1 MKLAKIS
8 AGLLLVAV
16 AGCGEQSASQY
27 ATETSVVAEVTET
40 SEPEVSETTTNDA
53 TDLESTTTTETT
65 IETTIET
72 TTTTTTVPPP
82 TTTVLD
88 TLCVKLTQCQFANL
102 VGVDFSRLQLDFQN
116 FSVASLAGASFVGA
130 NLAKSL
136 FIRADL
142 SNVNF
147 SGANLSGVDFTAAN
161 MTGANMEGANLTD
174 AIFCDVDLKILTG
187 TTSSQLGKVK
197 KFKSKGKIYC
207 P

>member
-8 AGLLLVAV
+8 VGLLLVAV

-40 SEPEVSETTTNDA
+40 SEPEATETTTA
-53 TDLESTTTTETT
+53 TETT
-65 IETTIET
+65 VET
-72 TTTTTTVPPP
+72 TTTTTTTTTMPPP
-82 TTTVLD
+82 TTTTVLD

-116 FSVASLAGASFVGA
+116 FSVASLSGANFTGA

-161 MTGANMEGANLTD
+161 MTGANVEGANLTD

-187 TTSSQLGKVK
+187 TTSAQLGKVK

>member
-1 MKLAKIS
+1 M
-8 AGLLLVAV
+8 GLLLVAV

-40 SEPEVSETTTNDA
+40 PEPEVTATTTNDVS
-53 TDLESTTTTETT
+53 DLESTTTTETT
-65 IETTIET
+65 IETTTT
-72 TTTTTTVPPP
+72 TTTTTTVPPT

-116 FSVASLAGASFVGA
+116 FSVASLSGASFAGA

-136 FIRADL
+136 FTRADL

>member
-1 MKLAKIS
+1 MKLGKIS
-8 AGLLLVAV
+8 VGLLLVAV

-27 ATETSVVAEVTET
+27 ATETSVLAEVTET
-40 SEPEVSETTTNDA
+40 SEPEATETTTA
-53 TDLESTTTTETT
+53 TETT
-65 IETTIET
+65 VET
-72 TTTTTTVPPP
+72 TTTTTTTTTMPPP
-82 TTTVLD
+82 TTTTVLD

-116 FSVASLAGASFVGA
+116 FSVASLSGANFTGA

-142 SNVNF
+142 LNVNF

-187 TTSSQLGKVK
+187 TTSAQLGKVK

>member
-8 AGLLLVAV
+8 ATFLIVIAT
-16 AGCGEQSASQY
+16 GCGAESASQY
-27 ATETSVVAEVTET
+27 ATETSVATEVSAPEVTET
-40 SEPEVSETTTNDA
+40 TVD
-53 TDLESTTTTETT
+53 DESTTTAPV
-65 IETTIET
+65 TTIET
-72 TTTTTTVPPP
+72 TTTTTTTTTTIPPT

-116 FSVASLAGASFVGA
+116 FSVATLTGASFAGA

-147 SGANLSGVDFTAAN
+147 AGANLSGVDFTAAN

-174 AIFCDVDLKILTG
+174 AIICDVDVKTLVG
-187 TTSSQLGKVK
+187 TTESQLGKVK

>member
-1 MKLAKIS
+1 MLA
-8 AGLLLVAV
+8 LLVV
-16 AGCGEQSASQY
+16 VGGCGVQSASQY
-27 ATETSVVAEVTET
+27 GTETSLVSEVTQSSGVDEAEAPQED
-40 SEPEVSETTTNDA
+40 STTTVVV
-53 TDLESTTTTETT
+53 TTTTEM
-65 IETTIET
+65 T
-72 TTTTTTVPPP
+72 TTTTLPPT

-88 TLCVKLTQCQFANL
+88 TLCIKLTQCQYANL

-116 FSVASLAGASFVGA
+116 FSVATLTGASFSGA

-142 SNVNF
+142 TNVNF

-174 AIFCDVDLKILTG
+174 AIFCDVDVKTLVG
-187 TTSSQLGKVK
+187 TTESQLGKVK

>member
-1 MKLAKIS
+1 M
-8 AGLLLVAV
+8 LVAV

-27 ATETSVVAEVTET
+27 ATETSVLAEVTET
-40 SEPEVSETTTNDA
+40 SE
-53 TDLESTTTTETT
+53 TE
-65 IETTIET
+65 TIET
-72 TTTTTTVPPP
+72 TTTTQTTVETTTTTTTTTTMPPP
-82 TTTVLD
+82 TTTTVLD

-116 FSVASLAGASFVGA
+116 FSVASLSGANFTGA
-130 NLAKSL
+130 NLSKSL

-142 SNVNF
+142 LNVNF
-147 SGANLSGVDFTAAN
+147 SGANLAGVDFTAAN

-187 TTSSQLGKVK
+187 TTSAQLGKVK

>member
-8 AGLLLVAV
+8 AIFLLVV
-16 AGCGEQSASQY
+16 VSGCGAQSASQY
-27 ATETSVVAEVTET
+27 ATETSVGTEVSVPEVTET
-40 SEPEVSETTTNDA
+40 TVD
-53 TDLESTTTTETT
+53 DESTTTTETT
-65 IETTIET
+65 IETTTTTIT
-72 TTTTTTVPPP
+72 TTTTMPPT

-116 FSVASLAGASFVGA
+116 FSVASLTGASFVGA

-142 SNVNF
+142 SSVNF
-147 SGANLSGVDFTAAN
+147 TGANLSGVDFTAAN
-161 MTGANMEGANLTD
+161 MTGANMDGANLTD
-174 AIFCDVDLKILTG
+174 AIICDVDVKVLVG
-187 TTSSQLGKVK
+187 TTESQLGKVK

>member
-1 MKLAKIS
+1 M
-8 AGLLLVAV
+8 
-16 AGCGEQSASQY
+16 
-27 ATETSVVAEVTET
+27 
-40 SEPEVSETTTNDA
+40 PP
-53 TDLESTTTTETT
+53 
-65 IETTIET
+65 
-72 TTTTTTVPPP
+72 TTTTTV
-82 TTTVLD
+82 LD
-88 TLCVKLTQCQFANL
+88 KLCVKLTQCQFANL

-161 MTGANMEGANLTD
+161 MTAANMEGANLTD
-174 AIFCDVDLKILTG
+174 AIFCDVDLKTLTG
-187 TTSSQLGKVK
+187 TTESQLGKVK

>member
-1 MKLAKIS
+1 MKLAKFS
-8 AGLLLVAV
+8 ATILFVV
-16 AGCGEQSASQY
+16 VSGCGAQSATQY
-27 ATETSVVAEVTET
+27 AAETSV
-40 SEPEVSETTTNDA
+40 SPEVSEPAVTETTADDN
-53 TDLESTTTTETT
+53 STTTTT
-65 IETTIET
+65 ETTIET
-72 TTTTTTVPPP
+72 TTTTTTTTTTMPPT

-116 FSVASLAGASFVGA
+116 FSVATLTGASFAGA

-147 SGANLSGVDFTAAN
+147 AGANLSGVDFTAAN

-174 AIFCDVDLKILTG
+174 AIFCDVDVKTLVG
-187 TTSSQLGKVK
+187 TTESQLGKVK

>member
-1 MKLAKIS
+1 MKLAKIQ
-8 AGLLLVAV
+8 AIALLVAV
-16 AGCGEQSASQY
+16 AGCGTQSASQY
-27 ATETSVVAEVTET
+27 ATETSNVPEVTESSIVEAT
-40 SEPEVSETTTNDA
+40 EVSSVE
-53 TDLESTTTTETT
+53 E
-65 IETTIET
+65 ET
-72 TTTTTTVPPP
+72 TTTTTTTSTTTTTLPPT

-88 TLCVKLTQCQFANL
+88 TLCIKFTQCQYANL

-116 FSVASLAGASFVGA
+116 FSVATLTGASFAGA

-142 SNVNF
+142 TNVNF
-147 SGANLSGVDFTAAN
+147 VGANLSGVDFTAAV
-161 MTGANMEGANLTD
+161 MTGTNLEGANLTD

-187 TTSSQLGKVK
+187 TTSSQLAKVK

>member
-1 MKLAKIS
+1 VKLAKFS
-8 AGLLLVAV
+8 ATILFVV
-16 AGCGEQSASQY
+16 VSGCGAQSATQY
-27 ATETSVVAEVTET
+27 ATETSV
-40 SEPEVSETTTNDA
+40 SPEVSEPAVTETTAD
-53 TDLESTTTTETT
+53 DDSITTTT
-65 IETTIET
+65 ETTIET
-72 TTTTTTVPPP
+72 TTTTTTTTTMPPT

-116 FSVASLAGASFVGA
+116 FSVATLTGASFAGA

-142 SNVNF
+142 SNVN
-147 SGANLSGVDFTAAN
+147 
-161 MTGANMEGANLTD
+161 MEGSTLTD
-174 AIFCDVDLKILTG
+174 AIFCDVDVKTLVG
-187 TTSSQLGKVK
+187 TTESQLGKVK

>member
-8 AGLLLVAV
+8 ATFLIVIAT
-16 AGCGEQSASQY
+16 GCGAESASQY
-27 ATETSVVAEVTET
+27 ATETSVATEVSAPEVTET
-40 SEPEVSETTTNDA
+40 TVDY
-53 TDLESTTTTETT
+53 ESTTTAPV
-65 IETTIET
+65 TTIET
-72 TTTTTTVPPP
+72 TTTTTTTTTTIPPT

-116 FSVASLAGASFVGA
+116 FSVATLTGASFAGA

-147 SGANLSGVDFTAAN
+147 AGANLSGVDFTAAN
-161 MTGANMEGANLTD
+161 MTGANMGGANLTD
-174 AIFCDVDLKILTG
+174 AIFCDVDVKTLVG
-187 TTSSQLGKVK
+187 TTESQLGKVK

>member
-1 MKLAKIS
+1 MKLAKILV
-8 AGLLLVAV
+8 GLLLVAV

-27 ATETSVVAEVTET
+27 ATETSVLAEVTET
-40 SEPEVSETTTNDA
+40 SEPEATETTTANEK
-53 TDLESTTTTETT
+53 TV
-65 IETTIET
+65 ET
-72 TTTTTTVPPP
+72 TTTTTTTTTMPPP
-82 TTTVLD
+82 TTTTVLD

-116 FSVASLAGASFVGA
+116 FSVASLSGANFTGA

-142 SNVNF
+142 LNVNF
-147 SGANLSGVDFTAAN
+147 SGANLAGVDFTAAN

-187 TTSSQLGKVK
+187 TTSAQLGKVK

>member
-1 MKLAKIS
+1 MKLAKIQ
-8 AGLLLVAV
+8 AIALLVAV
-16 AGCGEQSASQY
+16 AGCGTQSASQY
-27 ATETSVVAEVTET
+27 ATETSNVPEVTE
-40 SEPEVSETTTNDA
+40 SSIVEV
-53 TDLESTTTTETT
+53 TDVPSVEE
-65 IETTIET
+65 ET
-72 TTTTTTVPPP
+72 TTTTTSTTTTTTTTLPPT

-88 TLCVKLTQCQFANL
+88 TLCIKFTQCQYANL

-116 FSVASLAGASFVGA
+116 FSVATLTGASFAGA

-142 SNVNF
+142 TNVNF
-147 SGANLSGVDFTAAN
+147 VGANLSGVDFTAAV
-161 MTGANMEGANLTD
+161 MTGTNLEGANLTD

-187 TTSSQLGKVK
+187 TTSSQLAKVK